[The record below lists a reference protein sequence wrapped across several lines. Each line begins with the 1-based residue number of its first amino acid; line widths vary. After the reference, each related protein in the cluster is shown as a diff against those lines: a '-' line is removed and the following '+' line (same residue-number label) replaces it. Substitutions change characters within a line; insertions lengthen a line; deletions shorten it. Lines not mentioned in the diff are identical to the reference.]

1 MRLLPMVILLAGMV
15 FLAHPQGQPAAPGER
30 DAPVVWLRLPDEP
43 ITPVTARYIER
54 GLREARE
61 LRATALVLELDTPG
75 GLMESTRDIVMAILE
90 SPVPVVVY
98 VAPAGARAASAGVF
112 ITMASHVA
120 AMAPA
125 THIGAAHPV
134 SIGGAPFAP
143 PAPADSSQTPG
154 VMEQKIVNDAVA
166 WVRSLAELR
175 GRNADW
181 AARAVTESVSI
192 TAREALEAGVIDLIA
207 AGPEELLA
215 ALDGR
220 EVETAAGPVRLTT
233 AGAEIVPVEM
243 WWGERLLGILSNPNV
258 AFLLLMFG
266 FYGILFEFYSPG
278 WGIAGTLGV
287 ICLVLS
293 FFGLAVLPI
302 NYAGLALIAL
312 ALGMFVAEA
321 FFTSYG
327 ALTLGG
333 VICLVLGGVMLVD
346 TPVPVMRVSF
356 SVLLPV
362 AVATALVTFFLMT
375 RIFKAQRA
383 RVRTGTEALLDE
395 EAVAVEAFRPE
406 GSHYTGMVRIHGEL
420 WRAEASVPVAKGTR
434 LHPTRRK
441 GLVLVVTPREAPTG
455 RSVLPHQTRTDP

>member
-1 MRLLPMVILLAGMV
+1 MRLLLPAILLLGTVSLMRPDATPPDAGR
-15 FLAHPQGQPAAPGER
+15 AG
-30 DAPVVWLRLPDEP
+30 APVVWLRLPNEA
-43 ITPVTARYIER
+43 ITPVTARYITR
-54 GLREARE
+54 GLREAGDVG
-61 LRATALVLELDTPG
+61 AAALILELDTPG
-75 GLMESTRDIVMAILE
+75 GLMESTRDIVMAILD

-134 SIGGAPFAP
+134 AIGGAPFGP
-143 PAPADSSQTPG
+143 PASPDSSQAPG
-154 VMEQKIVNDAVA
+154 VMEQKILNDAVA

-175 GRNADW
+175 GRNAEW

-192 TAREALEAGVIDLIA
+192 TAREALAEGVIELVA
-207 AGPEELLA
+207 ASPEELLT

-220 EVETAAGPVRLTT
+220 EVETAAGRKRLET
-233 AGAEIVPVEM
+233 ANAEILPLEM

-333 VICLVLGGVMLVD
+333 VVCLVLGGVMLVD
-346 TPVPVMRVSF
+346 TPVPVMRVSL

-362 AVATALVTFFLMT
+362 AVATALITFFLMT
-375 RIFKAQRA
+375 RIFKAQRS
-383 RVRTGTEALLDE
+383 RIRTGVEALLRE

-406 GSHYTGMVRIHGEL
+406 GSRYRGMVRIHGEL
-420 WRAEASVPVAKGTR
+420 WRAEAAVPVAPGAR
-434 LHPTRRK
+434 LRPTGRK
-441 GLVLVVTPREAPTG
+441 GLTLTVAPIED
-455 RSVLPHQTRTDP
+455 RP

>member
-1 MRLLPMVILLAGMV
+1 MRLLPIVLLLLGTVSLARPGATPPDAGR
-15 FLAHPQGQPAAPGER
+15 A
-30 DAPVVWLRLPDEP
+30 DAPVVWLRLPGEA
-43 ITPVTARYIER
+43 ITPVTARYIAR
-54 GLREARE
+54 GLREARDV
-61 LRATALVLELDTPG
+61 RAAALILELDTPG
-75 GLMESTRDIVMAILE
+75 GLMESTRDLVMAILD

-98 VAPAGARAASAGVF
+98 VAPSGARAASAGVF

-134 SIGGAPFAP
+134 SIGGAPFGP
-143 PAPADSSQTPG
+143 PASPDSSQTPG

-175 GRNADW
+175 GRNAEW

-192 TAREALEAGVIDLIA
+192 TAREALAEGVIDLIA

-220 EVETAAGPVRLTT
+220 AVETT
-233 AGAEIVPVEM
+233 AGPMRLETVDAELIPVEM

-302 NYAGLALIAL
+302 NYAGLALIGL

-333 VICLVLGGVMLVD
+333 VVCLVLGGVMLVD
-346 TPVPVMRVSF
+346 TPVPVMRVSL

-362 AVATALVTFFLMT
+362 AAATALVTFFLMT
-375 RIFKAQRA
+375 RIFKAQRS
-383 RVRTGTEALLDE
+383 RVRTGVEALLNE

-406 GSHYTGMVRIHGEL
+406 GAHYRGMVRIHGEL
-420 WRAEASVPVAKGTR
+420 WRAEASVPVAAGAR
-434 LHPTRRK
+434 LRPTGRK
-441 GLVLVVTPREAPTG
+441 GLTLTVAPIED
-455 RSVLPHQTRTDP
+455 RP